1 MKRTIRNRRA
11 GAILGGVL
19 ASLLIASSAMAHE
32 CINPNKP
39 QAAGVQLV
47 LGGDGSIV
55 FMTQGLK
62 TRIEQGLI
70 DFETGAGFH
79 GLIGF
84 DDNLDGVVDGA
95 TYIVGPDGEIPLQAQ
110 LRGAT
115 CKGITN
121 VYLYMQECLGG

>member
-1 MKRTIRNRRA
+1 MHQKIGRRRI

-19 ASLLIASSAMAHE
+19 ASLLVASSAMAFE
-32 CINPNKP
+32 CINPSKQ

-47 LGGDGSIV
+47 LAPDGSVVYISR
-55 FMTQGLK
+55 GLA

-84 DDNLDGVVDGA
+84 DDNGDGIVDGA
-95 TYIVGPDGEIPLQAQ
+95 TYIVGPDGEIPLEAQ
-110 LRGAT
+110 LRGAS
-115 CKGITN
+115 CRGITN
-121 VYLYMQECLGG
+121 VGLYLEQCLGE